1 MVMKMPTSRLTRM
14 ISHTLRDLVTADPTW
29 LPIGVMETSSPF
41 LCAILSMTEPTEA
54 SGTSAIMRSIGSQS
68 LPSMVLLSTCGVET
82 WNS

>member
-1 MVMKMPTSRLTRM
+1 
-14 ISHTLRDLVTADPTW
+14 
-29 LPIGVMETSSPF
+29 
-41 LCAILSMTEPTEA
+41 MTEPTEA